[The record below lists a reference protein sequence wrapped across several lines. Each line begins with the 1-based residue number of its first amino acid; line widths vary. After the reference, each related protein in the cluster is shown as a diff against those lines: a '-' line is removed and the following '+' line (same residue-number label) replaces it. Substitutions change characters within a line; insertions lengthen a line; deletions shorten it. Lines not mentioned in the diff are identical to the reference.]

1 MDDKFINALKT
12 SEQLTEAKLDEG
24 LGQTIAKA
32 AVQGAANAFNNSK
45 IGKAINGAKSK
56 INSLANQY
64 DQNKSQQNIQ
74 KCVNII
80 ATRLCTQAI
89 IEQSGGDKS
98 KMKQVAQTLTGMKI
112 PQKVVQAALSKASEN
127 VKQGDNN
134 GQK

>member
-1 MDDKFINALKT
+1 MDDKFINALKV
-12 SEQLTEAKLDEG
+12 SERLQEQEQLDEG
-24 LGQTIAKA
+24 LGQTL
-32 AVQGAANAFNNSK
+32 VNAGKQAIKNAWNNSAA
-45 IGKAINGAKSK
+45 GKAINGAKSK

-80 ATRLCTQAI
+80 ATRLCNQVI

-112 PQKVVQAALSKASEN
+112 PQKVVQAALSKANEN

-134 GQK
+134 G